1 MKIVAGSCLSV
12 LPSSSLLRETQK
24 PFDDACAWEHKHHRS
39 AGSPRVTRALSPSL
53 WAPGHRLE
61 SAVDMPDA
69 IVNSQELLNKNSL
82 ER

>member
-39 AGSPRVTRALSPSL
+39 AGGPHVTRALSPSL

-61 SAVDMPDA
+61 SGVDVPDA